1 MTWTSAHD
9 RRLRRRRTR
18 DGLNRARGPN
28 VKLPEQPS
36 LEDLE
41 RLALG
46 LVVLIERTDRMLRF
60 RARDPG
66 VYPAYAAFDLVFHA
80 PATFVGDLEMDDVR
94 LRIADAPSGTEPYTH
109 HCLYE
114 FVGNEVVP
122 TDGRPYQVS
131 VLPSGDTET
140 LFGAR
145 VTHVKARITARA
157 LSIELASEN

>member
-1 MTWTSAHD
+1 
-9 RRLRRRRTR
+9 
-18 DGLNRARGPN
+18 

-36 LEDLE
+36 LEDLK

-46 LVVLIERTDRMLRF
+46 LVVLIERTDRTLRF
-60 RARDPG
+60 RVRDPG
-66 VYPAYAAFDLVFHA
+66 VYPAYATFDLVFHD
-80 PATFVGDLEMDDVR
+80 PASFVGDLEMDDVR
-94 LRIADAPSGTEPYTH
+94 LRIAPSGAEPDLH

-114 FVGNEVVP
+114 FIGDEVVP

-131 VLPSGDTET
+131 VLPSGGTET

-157 LSIELASEN
+157 LSIALASDN

>member
-1 MTWTSAHD
+1 
-9 RRLRRRRTR
+9 
-18 DGLNRARGPN
+18 
-28 VKLPEQPS
+28 VKLPEHHS
-36 LEDLE
+36 HEDLK

-60 RARDPG
+60 RVRDPG
-66 VYPAYAAFDLVFHA
+66 IYPAYAAFDLVFHD
-80 PATFVGDLEMDDVR
+80 PGTFVGDLEMDDVH
-94 LRIADAPSGTEPYTH
+94 LCISEPPSGAEPDAH
-109 HCLYE
+109 HLYE
-114 FVGNEVVP
+114 FVADEIVP

-157 LSIELASEN
+157 LSIVLASDN